1 MWYRMEGNTRKCTC
15 GGVAEQ
21 WLVLAGAKR
30 IVQTYICP
38 TCHPQ
43 LADYVSRQ
51 PVIVPWDYFRKN
63 SPKGRFTRNRKRA
76 NLSIG
81 PSGTKM
87 AAGDDYDQQARLER
101 KTNGDQILYRMPDVP
116 RGDQPALH
124 SNPLS

>member
-51 PVIVPWDYFRKN
+51 PSIARQSKN
-63 SPKGRFTRNRKRA
+63 AG
-76 NLSIG
+76 G
-81 PSGTKM
+81 GDEV
-87 AAGDDYDQQARLER
+87 AA
-101 KTNGDQILYRMPDVP
+101 
-116 RGDQPALH
+116 
-124 SNPLS
+124 